1 MRTIYHRHSG
11 FTLVELLVVIAIIG
25 ILAAFLLPALS
36 KARQSAYRTAC
47 LNNLKQLGIALSLYA
62 NENVGRMPP
71 LDDKYAR
78 FMFESNLMY
87 PEYLSD
93 AAILA
98 CPSDPEFN
106 PARNFRLSQPLGS
119 TPAGSVHPDCFDAVS
134 YIYMG
139 YMIED
144 DYTMLFS
151 FATFSW
157 LDNML
162 PVSNSSVNGWRDKS
176 INMASFGFGGFGN
189 GGGNTLNRLS
199 SGVDRFLIK
208 DINAV
213 FTGGPSGASAVPIMW
228 DQLSTNIEQFN
239 HVPAGQHVLYLDGH
253 VEFIPFYP
261 LTSIYPATPLYAAI
275 NGGGVHPA
283 QFPYCY

>member
-1 MRTIYHRHSG
+1 MRKSDGRLSG

-36 KARQSAYRTAC
+36 KARQSAHRTAC
-47 LNNLKQLGIALSLYA
+47 LNNLKQLGMVLSLYA
-62 NENVGRMPP
+62 NENRDRFPP
-71 LDDKYAR
+71 IDDKYAR
-78 FMFESNLMY
+78 FMFESNILY

-98 CPSDPEFN
+98 CPSDPQFDPN
-106 PARNFRLSQPLGS
+106 RNFRLRQSVGGV
-119 TPAGSVHPDCFDAVS
+119 PAGSVHPDCFDAIS

-157 LDNML
+157 LDRAL
-162 PVSNSSVNGWRDKS
+162 PVTNASVNGWRDKS

-199 SGVDRFLIK
+199 SSVDRFLIK

-213 FTGGPSGASAVPIMW
+213 FTGGPSGASSIPVMW
-228 DQLSTNIEQFN
+228 DQLSTNIQQFN

-253 VEFIPFYP
+253 VDFIAFYP
-261 LTSIYPATPLYAAI
+261 LKATYPATPLYASI
-275 NGGGVHPA
+275 NGGIHPA